1 MSEFMKELNINGAVV
16 QGYPLNAAQRIH
28 NYTIKF
34 APHQVINI
42 GTGFY
47 IQTEINFDILRKA
60 IKMSY
65 ERFDCMRLRFAEDE
79 DGKVYQYLIPK
90 DDREIPFFDFS
101 DWKEEDAH
109 KEMENWT
116 KVPFERYNSPMNY
129 IAMIKLPNGYNG
141 TYLKVDHMTMDSS
154 SLIAFDKDILEIY
167 CHLCYDTEMPK
178 PMMSYIKA
186 LEKDLEYEA
195 GSPAKKRDEEFWMS
209 QIEADEPMYTDF
221 NGMGRLITQR
231 RENNNPDQRSAMVIS
246 RNPEA
251 AISVFQLEKE
261 PSDRL
266 MQFCLDNQV
275 PMATLLLMGLR
286 TVLSKFNNDEKDVSV
301 KSCIARRGTL
311 LEKRSG
317 GTRIHFFPLRTII
330 EPETTFYEALHIIQ
344 GEQNK
349 LFRHANFDP
358 IDLTMRRSKH
368 WGLTPGSSYESLSL
382 TYQPMTIQRGKY
394 DMPDVN
400 YKTMWYTN
408 GVAGQPLYLTVM
420 HRAEDN
426 GLNFSFEYRKDA
438 VTEYE
443 MEYLYYYLC
452 RVLFRGIE
460 DKDRTVGEILEMI

>member
-1 MSEFMKELNINGAVV
+1 
-16 QGYPLNAAQRIH
+16 
-28 NYTIKF
+28 
-34 APHQVINI
+34 
-42 GTGFY
+42 
-47 IQTEINFDILRKA
+47 
-60 IKMSY
+60 
-65 ERFDCMRLRFAEDE
+65 
-79 DGKVYQYLIPK
+79 
-90 DDREIPFFDFS
+90 
-101 DWKEEDAH
+101 
-109 KEMENWT
+109 
-116 KVPFERYNSPMNY
+116 
-129 IAMIKLPNGYNG
+129 
-141 TYLKVDHMTMDSS
+141 
-154 SLIAFDKDILEIY
+154 
-167 CHLCYDTEMPK
+167 
-178 PMMSYIKA
+178 
-186 LEKDLEYEA
+186 
-195 GSPAKKRDEEFWMS
+195 MS

-231 RENNNPDQRSAMVIS
+231 RENNNPNQRSAMVIS

-251 AISVFQLEKE
+251 AISVFELEKE

-394 DMPDVN
+394 DMPDIN

-438 VTEYE
+438 VTKDE

-460 DKDRTVGEILEMI
+460 DKDRTVGQILEMI

>member
-1 MSEFMKELNINGAVV
+1 MKEFNVNGAVL
-16 QGYPLNAAQRIH
+16 QCYPLTAAQRIH

-34 APHQVINI
+34 SAHQVLNI

-47 IQTEINFDILRKA
+47 IQHDIDFDKLRQA
-60 IKMSY
+60 IKMSM
-65 ERFDCMRLRFAEDE
+65 ERFDCMRLRFLEDE
-79 DGKVYQYLIPK
+79 DGSVYQYLVPN

-101 DWKEEDAH
+101 NWKEEDAH

-116 KVPFERYNSPMNY
+116 KVPFKRYNSPMNY

-154 SLIAFDKDILEIY
+154 SLIAFDRDVIEIY
-167 CHLCYDTEMPK
+167 CHLCYGTEMPK
-178 PMMSYIKA
+178 PMMSYFKQ
-186 LEKDLEYEA
+186 LEKDLAYEA
-195 GSPAKKRDEEFWMS
+195 GSAAYKKDEEYWMS
-209 QIEADEPMYTDF
+209 TIEADEPMYTDF
-221 NGMGRLITQR
+221 TGMGRLLTQR
-231 RENNNPDQRSAMVIS
+231 RENNNPDQRSAIVVS
-246 RNPEA
+246 KNPEA
-251 AISVFQLEKE
+251 AISVFKLEKE

-266 MQFCLDNQV
+266 MQFCIDNQV

-286 TVLSKFNNDEKDVSV
+286 TVLSKFNDDEKDVSV
-301 KSCIARRGTL
+301 KSCVARRGTL

-317 GTRIHFFPLRTII
+317 GTRIHFFPIRTYI
-330 EPETTFYEALHIIQ
+330 EPETSFYEALHIIQ
-344 GEQNK
+344 NEQNK
-349 LFRHANFDP
+349 MFRHANFDP
-358 IDLTMRRSKH
+358 IDYTVRRAKYRK
-368 WGLTPGSSYESLSL
+368 LAPGSSYESLSL
-382 TYQPMTIQRGKY
+382 TYQPLTLRSAQG
-394 DMPDVN
+394 DLPDID

-420 HRAEDN
+420 HRAEDG